1 MKDLA
6 RRLPTTVVLIVFAY
20 AAIRFLP
27 VPYFSA
33 LLFLLV
39 SLAAWE
45 LLRLT
50 RPSKHVWPLAFT
62 NGLLVALAFTVP
74 WFGIWPTPWSAAC
87 WPTALFFLFTVQDK
101 ARLDSFARDWGIL
114 ALSVMYLYFP
124 LFFLLELKKLG
135 PNYLF
140 FLIFVIAV
148 GDSGAYFVGSAI
160 GKHKIYPVA
169 SPKKS
174 LEGLIAAI
182 LTAGLSGW
190 LSILLFPIPVHDD
203 PGCPVNARRRIDR
216 RGHRIVLPAF
226 RPGGVAVQA
235 RRRPE
240 GFRHPAAGPRRR
252 PGPRRQLYFLR
263 PAAVYPDPLFLE
275 VSACPFQRREGP

>member
-1 MKDLA
+1 MKDLG

-27 VPYFSA
+27 LPHFSA

-50 RPSKHVWPLAFT
+50 RPSPHVWPLAFS

-74 WFGIWPTPWSAAC
+74 WFSLGHALVGCLLADG
-87 WPTALFFLFTVQDK
+87 LFFLFTVNSK
-101 ARLDSFARDWGIL
+101 ARLDPFARDWGIL
-114 ALSVMYLYFP
+114 ALSVLYLYFP
-124 LFFLLELKKLG
+124 LFFLLQLKKLG

-140 FLIFVIAV
+140 FLILVIAI

-160 GKHKIYPVA
+160 GRHKIYPVA

-174 LEGLIAAI
+174 LEGLVAAV
-182 LTAGLSGW
+182 LTAGGSGW
-190 LSILLFPIPVHDD
+190 LSLQLFPVRVAVPTAMISAAIIGLFSQLSDPVESLFKRAAGQKDSGTLL
-203 PGCPVNARRRIDR
+203 PG
-216 RGHRIVLPAF
+216 H
-226 RPGGVAVQA
+226 GGVLDRVDSYIFCA
-235 RRRPE
+235 PL
-240 GFRHPAAGPRRR
+240 
-252 PGPRRQLYFLR
+252 LYFLIL
-263 PAAVYPDPLFLE
+263 YFWN
-275 VSACPFQRREGP
+275 

>member
-1 MKDLA
+1 MKDLG

-27 VPYFSA
+27 VPWFAA

-50 RPSKHVWPLAFT
+50 RPSRHVWPLAFG
-62 NGLLVALAFTVP
+62 NGLLIALAFTVP
-74 WFGIWPTPWSAAC
+74 RFSIGL
-87 WPTALFFLFTVQDK
+87 ALVGCLLADGLYFLFTTSSKD
-101 ARLDSFARDWGIL
+101 RLDSFARDWGIL
-114 ALSVMYLYFP
+114 ALAVMYIYFP
-124 LFFLLELKKLG
+124 LFFMLELKKLG

-140 FLIFVIAV
+140 FMILVIAI

-160 GKHKIYPVA
+160 GRHKIYPVA

-174 LEGLIAAI
+174 LEGLVAAV

-190 LSILLFPIPVHDD
+190 LSLLLFPLPVAVPPAVASAALIGLFSQLSD
-203 PGCPVNARRRIDR
+203 PVESLFKRAAGRKDSGTLLP
-216 RGHRIVLPAF
+216 GH
-226 RPGGVAVQA
+226 GGVLDRVDSYIFCA
-235 RRRPE
+235 
-240 GFRHPAAGPRRR
+240 
-252 PGPRRQLYFLR
+252 
-263 PAAVYPDPLFLE
+263 PLLFF
-275 VSACPFQRREGP
+275 VVRCFWN